1 MNEKR
6 CIHGTKGT
14 KSKETDEAKL
24 SHTVPIVQSIGPGLG
39 KGQGQENQTTV
50 EVNGCILYPGEDNP
64 KFEMAA
70 YFLSIK

>member
-39 KGQGQENQTTV
+39 KGQGQDNQTTV
-50 EVNGCILYPGEDNP
+50 EVNGCI
-64 KFEMAA
+64 
-70 YFLSIK
+70 

>member
-1 MNEKR
+1 MCTIYNVLLTCLSMNEKR

-39 KGQGQENQTTV
+39 KGQGQDNQTTV
-50 EVNGCILYPGEDNP
+50 EVNGCILYL
-64 KFEMAA
+64 
-70 YFLSIK
+70 Y